1 MNVNENENI
10 LEILHYPNAVLL
22 KKSDPVDKFD
32 DELAKLIKSLFAT
45 MYASNG
51 VGLAAPQVGI
61 LKKLAVIEYEDNKIV
76 LINPKVIEKKGL
88 QDDEEGCLSF
98 PGIYAHVNR
107 PQWVKIETLDEQG
120 NKKFIEAEGYTA
132 RAVLHEMDHLE
143 GKLFIDYLSN
153 LKKNAIRK
161 KVSKHTG
168 GHF

>member
-61 LKKLAVIEYEDNKIV
+61 LKKLAVIE
-76 LINPKVIEKKGL
+76 
-88 QDDEEGCLSF
+88 
-98 PGIYAHVNR
+98 
-107 PQWVKIETLDEQG
+107 
-120 NKKFIEAEGYTA
+120 
-132 RAVLHEMDHLE
+132 
-143 GKLFIDYLSN
+143 
-153 LKKNAIRK
+153 
-161 KVSKHTG
+161 
-168 GHF
+168 